1 LLIGCDVL
9 ILSPAGSL
17 EPELLFNLAEKNK
30 IALASD
36 MYSTI
41 AALKIRL
48 ASRCYRKEAG
58 RVRL

>member
-1 LLIGCDVL
+1 MLIF
-9 ILSPAGSL
+9 SPASTGSL

-41 AALKIRL
+41 AALKIR
-48 ASRCYRKEAG
+48 
-58 RVRL
+58 